1 MSPPA
6 QRLHLPDVTL
16 VCVDTGTP
24 AASLAAVQH
33 CLRQIDF
40 GEVLLFTDPSRVPDA
55 PREVHLRG
63 LQVRDPMSY
72 ADFLLDE
79 LASHVYTSHALIVQR
94 HAFVRDASQWH
105 PDFLLYD
112 YIGAPMRGLP
122 AQRSVGHGG
131 FSLRSRRLLVA
142 LRLAAID
149 RRYPD
154 DQAICQSHREHLER
168 VHDIRFA
175 PPELAQRF
183 SQARAATS
191 LPTFGFQGLQHLPQ
205 VLAPEALHA
214 LVTGLPDEALQ
225 GAGAADLCAAMVRAG
240 QLETAAAI
248 LAARTRNGR
257 RDAQSVKLRLQL
269 AMARWHHRR
278 QSVFHA

>member
-1 MSPPA
+1 MSVPA
-6 QRLHLPDVTL
+6 SRLQLPDVTL

-33 CLRQIDF
+33 CLRQVEF
-40 GEVLLFTDPSRVPDA
+40 GEVLLFTDPARVPDA

-63 LQVRDPMSY
+63 MVIPDPLSY
-72 ADFLLDE
+72 SDFLLDE

-94 HAFVRDASQWH
+94 HAFVRDAAQWH

-122 AQRSVGHGG
+122 AERSVGHGG

-142 LRLAAID
+142 LRMAALD

-154 DQAICQSHREHLER
+154 DQAICQSHRDHLER

-175 PPELAQRF
+175 PRELALRF
-183 SQARAATS
+183 SQARVATAQPS
-191 LPTFGFQGLQHLPQ
+191 FGFQGLQHLPQ
-205 VLAPEALHA
+205 VLAPEAIRA
-214 LVTGLPDEALQ
+214 LVTGLPDEALR

-240 QLETAAAI
+240 EFETAAAI
-248 LAARTRNGR
+248 LAARTRDGR
-257 RDAQSVKLRLQL
+257 RDARSVKLRLQL

-278 QSVFHA
+278 QSAFHA